1 MPSCG
6 LTQVYGASAG
16 AARPRPPFWCTRQT
30 NPIGLNWIEQRP
42 VDHHRRSLAQYGPA
56 FPGAIWRGVDLQRSE
71 RGLCTI
77 RPYRNVPWYVAFN
90 SLDSGGL
97 TQNFMSKPL

>member
-42 VDHHRRSLAQYGPA
+42 VDHHRRSLAQYGGGSICSDLKGGHVLSA
-56 FPGAIWRGVDLQRSE
+56 LIEMSPGMWPLTRSIQ
-71 RGLCTI
+71 G
-77 RPYRNVPWYVAFN
+77 A
-90 SLDSGGL
+90 
-97 TQNFMSKPL
+97 